1 MPVGLN
7 LGIVGLPNVGKSTL
21 FNALTRNNVLAANY
35 PFATIQPN
43 EGVVPLPDPRLAKLA
58 AMFDS
63 DKIVPAPVTFVDI
76 AGIVKGA
83 SEGAGL
89 GNKFLANIRESDAIC
104 QVVRVFTDDD
114 VAHVDGRI
122 DPKSDIE
129 VIETELILADL
140 QTLERAVP
148 RLEKEARTHKDRR
161 PAYEAALAAQEILNG
176 AKTLFAGA
184 VATATSGRAGTEL
197 SLLRELNLLTT
208 KPFLYVFNADEAVL
222 TDEARV
228 ASLRELVAPADAVF
242 LDAKIEA
249 ELQELDDESA
259 AELLES
265 IGQTERGLDA
275 LARAGFHTLCLQTF
289 LTAGPKESRAWTI
302 HQGDTAP
309 KAAGVIHTDFEKG
322 FIKAEIV
329 SYDDL
334 VAAGSMAAAKAA
346 GKVRMEGG
354 LRDGRRRCR
363 GVPLQ
368 RLELQVRPCFCVL
381 GMHRVRSGLR
391 IEFAS
396 CSPSAV
402 GGVGRQMRI
411 CLERLRR

>member
-1 MPVGLN
+1 MSLN

-35 PFATIQPN
+35 PFATIEPN
-43 EGVVPLPDPRLAKLA
+43 EGVVALPDPRLAELA
-58 AMFDS
+58 KMFDS
-63 DKIVPAPVTFVDI
+63 EKTVPAPVTFVDI

-114 VAHVDGRI
+114 VTHVDGRI

-140 QTLERAVP
+140 QTLEKALP
-148 RLEKEARTHKDRR
+148 RLEKEARTHKERR
-161 PAYEAALAAQEILNG
+161 PAYDAAVAAQELLNG
-176 AKTLFAGA
+176 GTTLFA
-184 VATATSGRAGTEL
+184 AGIDA
-197 SLLRELNLLTT
+197 SILRELNLLTT

-222 TDEARV
+222 TDDARV

-275 LARAGFHTLCLQTF
+275 LARAGFHTLRLQTY

-334 VAAGSMAAAKAA
+334 IAAGSMAAAKAA
-346 GKVRMEGG
+346 GKVRMEGKDYVMA
-354 LRDGRRRCR
+354 DGD
-363 GVPLQ
+363 V
-368 RLELQVRPCFCVL
+368 V
-381 GMHRVRSGLR
+381 
-391 IEFAS
+391 EFRFN
-396 CSPSAV
+396 V
-402 GGVGRQMRI
+402 
-411 CLERLRR
+411 